1 MSDPRLLNCFLFRNV
16 IKAAG
21 RNRAVIG
28 IVFGYIWMISGQ
40 GSKKVFYD
48 QKAWEEGTCLDDK
61 SINRAL
67 DTLISMNLLIK
78 TVEVYQF
85 GKRRQFQVDTTNPL
99 LSVEDTPLKG
109 VTPTRGEGYT
119 LEGGRGTPLK
129 GVHKYIEEYIDDQR
143 EAEHKKSDFLTSINK
158 VKSQHEELNE
168 FDSDKLADF
177 IVSHLANKPRKI
189 VDIDAFVYEVMTSWT
204 GARRAA
210 LVKPSRP
217 VKTKKQS
224 VSANTLFAYR
234 KNKNGTDDR

>member
-189 VDIDAFVYEVMTSWT
+189 VDLDAFMYEVMTTWT

-210 LVKPSRP
+210 LKPTNLKPANDRIKK
-217 VKTKKQS
+217 KTNYDLK
-224 VSANTLFAYR
+224 VAY
-234 KNKNGTDDR
+234 KA